1 MTEGCQYL
9 VVDGLVSLCKTFVSK
24 RVATLIFSLY
34 LYGSSTT
41 SRRIPRQQQQSTPSQ
56 SITCHCVHHIS
67 VTESL
72 CLCLFSKYF
81 EILIQKKTQIP
92 YFTRLK
98 CLFQPFKP
106 RKNNTK
112 MKLLHPIAQK
122 SRYRDTKYGASYLL
136 LFLFSCNLM
145 F

>member
-1 MTEGCQYL
+1 MTKGGQYL
-9 VVDGLVSLCKTFVSK
+9 VVDGIVSLCKTFVSK

-41 SRRIPRQQQQSTPSQ
+41 TRRIPRQHQQSTPSQ

-67 VTESL
+67 VNL
-72 CLCLFSKYF
+72 YVMFVF
-81 EILIQKKTQIP
+81 EILVQKKSQIP

-98 CLFQPFKP
+98 CLLPFHPFKP
-106 RKNNTK
+106 SKNNTK

-122 SRYRDTKYGASYLL
+122 SRYCDTKHGASYLL
-136 LFLFSCNLM
+136 LFMYSRCSDVI
-145 F
+145 